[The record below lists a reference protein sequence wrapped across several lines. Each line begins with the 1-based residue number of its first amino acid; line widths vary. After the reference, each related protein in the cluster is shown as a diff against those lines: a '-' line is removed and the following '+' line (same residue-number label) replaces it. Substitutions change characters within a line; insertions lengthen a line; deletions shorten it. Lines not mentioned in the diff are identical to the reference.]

1 MQEFSI
7 IIQKSNS
14 PVNSMAYV
22 WYRKEYDMKKRDLSH
37 LKSPEMGSL
46 EQLGIRLAAQ
56 ASAEGSIL
64 LENNGV
70 LPVKPQPVALY
81 GYGARLTM
89 VRGIG
94 SGDITYRYTVT
105 IEQGLE
111 NNGFTVKSKRWLDNF
126 DALYA
131 RQRKELLADVAREA
145 VETGIDDVH
154 VLYNR
159 PHMLPDSQDITDEDI
174 REANTDLAVYVL
186 TRKEGEGRDNRYV
199 KGEYMPS
206 EQEIAQLKKLREG
219 FPKLVLILNTGT
231 PIEMKEILAVGPD
244 AVLEIFQ
251 GGAEIG
257 NVAARLLS
265 GEENPSGKTTS
276 TWARDYFDYS
286 NSREFGENGGD
297 PKNKYYREGVYMGYR
312 YFDSFDVEPQY
323 PFGYGLS
330 YTAFALEQKGIWR
343 AGSAVTADVLVT
355 NTGSCA
361 GKEVVQL
368 YVSSPAG
375 QIDKPYQQLCAYTK
389 TRLLQPGESETVS
402 LTFRLEDITTF
413 STQKSAYLLEAG
425 DYVLRLGTSSRNTS
439 ICGIVHLTGE
449 RITRRVRPLFTS
461 AATFE
466 ELKASPKLPDAFE
479 MAERS
484 AAPLLVVSPDDI
496 PADGAVTYSG
506 TPANYFGGK
515 IDPHTVNKGNGEN
528 IFLDVPQNISLTQ
541 VKNGEYSL
549 EEMVASMEEEEL
561 MRLAM
566 GEEFYAPPYIECK
579 NGSLHVPG
587 AAGETTNYFVK
598 NRPEREIPY
607 TVTADGPAG
616 LRLINRIQTDENG
629 EITIVNPLLSWEGGE
644 FAAGK
649 TGYREELENYYQYTT
664 GLPISVQLASTW
676 NEKLLYQIGRV
687 IGAEMVR
694 YDVDLWL
701 APGLNLH
708 RNPICGRNFEYFSED
723 PFVSALTSI
732 AITRGVQTN
741 PGRGTTIKHLAAN
754 NQEANRTSHNSNV
767 SERTMRELY
776 LRGFELTV
784 KYADPM
790 AIMTSL
796 NCVNGPHGT
805 NSRALATYVVRDEWR
820 YRGLV
825 TTDWNTT
832 TPERGASTTGC
843 INAGN
848 DIMMPGSER
857 DMARMREALHNLSGS
872 GDMITLG
879 ALQRCAIGVLRYL
892 LRTSRV

>member
-1 MQEFSI
+1 
-7 IIQKSNS
+7 
-14 PVNSMAYV
+14 
-22 WYRKEYDMKKRDLSH
+22 
-37 LKSPEMGSL
+37 MGRL

-70 LPVKPQPVALY
+70 LPVEPQSVALF

-94 SGDITYRYTVT
+94 SGDITYRYTVN

-111 NNGFTVKSKRWLDNF
+111 NNGFIVKSKGWLDRF
-126 DALYA
+126 DKLYA
-131 RQRKELLADVAREA
+131 EKRKALLADVAKEA
-145 VETGIDDVH
+145 AETGIDDVH

-159 PHMLPDSQDITDEDI
+159 PHILPDSQDITDEDI
-174 REANTDLAVYVL
+174 READTDMAIYVL
-186 TRKEGEGRDNRYV
+186 TRKEGEGRDNRYI

-206 EQEIAQLKKLREG
+206 DQEIAQLKKLRRG
-219 FPKLVLILNTGT
+219 FKKLVLILNTGT

-257 NVAARLLS
+257 NVVARLLS
-265 GEENPSGKTTS
+265 GKENPSGKTTS
-276 TWARDYFDYS
+276 TWAKDYFDYS

-297 PKNKYYREGVYMGYR
+297 SKNKYYREGVYMGYR
-312 YFDSFDVEPQY
+312 YFDSFDIEPQY

-330 YTAFALEQKGIWR
+330 YTTFALEDSGIYR
-343 AGSAVTADVLVT
+343 SASSITAKVRVT
-355 NTGSCA
+355 NTGA
-361 GKEVVQL
+361 YPGKEVIQL
-368 YVSSPAG
+368 YVSSPTNV
-375 QIDKPYQQLCAYTK
+375 IDKPYQQLCAYAK
-389 TRLLQPGESETVS
+389 TELLAPGEAEDVR
-402 LTFRLEDITTF
+402 LTFCLEDIASFTTVRSSYF
-413 STQKSAYLLEAG
+413 LEAG
-425 DYVLRLGTSSRNTS
+425 DYVLRLGTSSRNTH
-439 ICGIVHLTGE
+439 ICGVVRLTGE
-449 RITRRVRPLFTS
+449 RITRKVNHLFTS
-461 AATFE
+461 AVVFE
-466 ELKASPKLPDAFE
+466 ELKAPQKVADAFE
-479 MAERS
+479 MAVRS
-484 AAPLLVVSPDDI
+484 AAPLLIVEPDDI
-496 PADGAVTYSG
+496 PADGAITYSG
-506 TPANYFGGK
+506 SPANYFGGK
-515 IDPHTVNKGNGEN
+515 IDPSTVNKGSGDN
-528 IFLDVPQNISLTQ
+528 IFLDVPEVISLTQ
-541 VKNGEYSL
+541 VKNGEYTL
-549 EEMVASMEEEEL
+549 EEMVASMDEEEL

-566 GEEFYAPPYIECK
+566 GEEFVAPPYIECK

-598 NRPEREIPY
+598 HRPEREIPY

-616 LRLINRIQTDENG
+616 LRLINRIQTDAEG

-644 FAAGK
+644 FAANN
-649 TGYREELENYYQYTT
+649 TGYRDELENYYQYAT
-664 GLPISVQLASTW
+664 GLPISIQLASTW
-676 NEKLLYQIGRV
+676 NTKLLYQIGHV
-687 IGAEMVR
+687 VGAEMVR

-701 APGLNLH
+701 APGLNLQ

-723 PFVSALTSI
+723 PFVSASTSI
-732 AITRGVQTN
+732 AITKGVQAN

-754 NQEANRTSHNSNV
+754 NQETNRTSHNSNV

-776 LRGFELTV
+776 LKGFELTV
-784 KYADPM
+784 KYADPF

-805 NSRALATYVVRDEWR
+805 NSKALATYVVRDEWKFQ
-820 YRGLV
+820 GLV

-843 INAGN
+843 INAGD
-848 DIMMPGSER
+848 DIIMPGSER
-857 DMARMREALHNLSGS
+857 DMARMLEALHNLSGS
-872 GDMITLG
+872 GDVITLG